1 LVGTHTFTNS
11 WDVREMHPKGSEVV
25 MCTTGAIT
33 LIQEAAGGA
42 VVEVTLAP
50 GEYAINKSGMWHTAD
65 VVNSAKRG
73 SSPPGWA
80 RSTSRTS
87 SWSFETA
94 LTHLLRMTFFLLR
107 GLSN

>member
-1 LVGTHTFTNS
+1 
-11 WDVREMHPKGSEVV
+11 MY
-25 MCTTGAIT
+25 TTGAIT

-50 GEYAINKSGMWHTAD
+50 GEYAFNEPGVWHTAD
-65 VVNSAKRG
+65 VVNSGKRG

-80 RSTSRTS
+80 RSTRRAS